1 MSAINQITPDISHVS
16 AANAPHGAAAAN
28 PASTNEPT
36 KEAEPERRAWNG
48 GYLKQDL
55 LDRGWKPS
63 MIKRWLSKPDF
74 KQHRWGGGEYYL
86 YAKERVRKA
95 EKSRV
100 WRRERDKWQQRA
112 ERKLEPVAV
121 DLLAA
126 MFSVNRSAKR
136 YRDAAQKCYALKKH
150 GFARQGRVT
159 KEELYALKDRGI
171 AEAFRLGRIT
181 PVLRK
186 GGLIEYRGEG
196 YCFHST
202 LLPVAIALAQSTDD
216 TILYVD
222 AKPRGVAEVRLLD
235 AKHTLSALPPAGDQF
250 TRIELPTPP
259 RQNIKPH
266 GHRNQGGW
274 HDDDDDEDN
283 LP

>member
-1 MSAINQITPDISHVS
+1 MPNTHDIPHVPV
-16 AANAPHGAAAAN
+16 ANAAHGTNATN
-28 PASTNEPT
+28 PIPTNEPT
-36 KEAEPERRAWNG
+36 RAAEPERQAWNG

-63 MIKRWLSKPDF
+63 MMKRWLSKPDF
-74 KQHRWGGGEYYL
+74 KQHRSGGGEYHL

-95 EKSRV
+95 EKSLA
-100 WRRERDKWQQRA
+100 WRRERDKWKQRG
-112 ERKLEPVAV
+112 ERKSEPVCV

-126 MFSVNRSAKR
+126 IFSVNRSAKR

-150 GFARQGRVT
+150 GFARQGRET

-181 PVLRK
+181 PMLRK

-202 LLPVAIALAQSTDD
+202 LLPVDIALAQSTDD

-222 AKPRGVAEVRLLD
+222 AKPRGSAEVRMLD

-250 TRIELPTPP
+250 TRNELPTPP

-266 GHRNQGGW
+266 GNRYRGGW
-274 HDDDDDEDN
+274 DDDDDDDADN

>member
-1 MSAINQITPDISHVS
+1 MPNTHDIPHVPVAHVAHGIN
-16 AANAPHGAAAAN
+16 AAN
-28 PASTNEPT
+28 PIPANDSTRD
-36 KEAEPERRAWNG
+36 AEPERQAWNG

-74 KQHRWGGGEYYL
+74 TQHRFGGGEYYL

-95 EKSRV
+95 EKSRA

-112 ERKLEPVAV
+112 ERKLEPVVV

-126 MFSVNRSAKR
+126 IFSVNRSAKR

-150 GFARQGRVT
+150 GFARQGRET

-186 GGLIEYRGEG
+186 GGLVEYRGEG

-202 LLPVAIALAQSTDD
+202 LLPVGVTLAQNTDD

-222 AKPRGVAEVRLLD
+222 AKPRGAAEVRMLD

-250 TRIELPTPP
+250 TRIELPAPP
-259 RQNIKPH
+259 SQNINPH
-266 GHRNQGGW
+266 GNRYRGGW
-274 HDDDDDEDN
+274 DDDDDDDADN

>member
-1 MSAINQITPDISHVS
+1 
-16 AANAPHGAAAAN
+16 
-28 PASTNEPT
+28 
-36 KEAEPERRAWNG
+36 
-48 GYLKQDL
+48 
-55 LDRGWKPS
+55 
-63 MIKRWLSKPDF
+63 MIRRWLGGPDVT
-74 KQHRWGGGEYYL
+74 RSLGYGREYHL
-86 YAKERVRKA
+86 FLKERVLEA
-95 EKSRV
+95 EDSPA

-126 MFSVNRSAKR
+126 IVSVNRSAKR

-216 TILYVD
+216 TVL
-222 AKPRGVAEVRLLD
+222 
-235 AKHTLSALPPAGDQF
+235 
-250 TRIELPTPP
+250 
-259 RQNIKPH
+259 
-266 GHRNQGGW
+266 
-274 HDDDDDEDN
+274 
-283 LP
+283 